1 MTFKILLFILLL
13 IIAEIVHLI
22 KQGIIE
28 HKFAFGILKIM
39 VLNTIF
45 LLILYVKSF
54 YLNVLLK
61 IKKVM
66 PEIIKS
72 AAKAIM
78 TPIKTP
84 KKEI

>member
-1 MTFKILLFILLL
+1 M
-13 IIAEIVHLI
+13 AEIAHLI

>member
-1 MTFKILLFILLL
+1 
-13 IIAEIVHLI
+13 
-22 KQGIIE
+22 
-28 HKFAFGILKIM
+28 M

-61 IKKVM
+61 IKKII

-84 KKEI
+84 KKEK